1 LSSRSIILEAAGRS
15 EQGPARDMNQD
26 GFAVCPPLG
35 LFVIADGMG
44 GHPDGEIAAA
54 IAVSA
59 VQRFYAEPGRTW
71 PADAAGPIDD
81 PRAFLVAAV
90 KHAHARIRAEAG
102 PTIPGKRS
110 MGTTIAVVHAERSG
124 FCVAHVGDSRV
135 YRMRDRALELLTH
148 DHTRMNE
155 YLRLGASR
163 ESALMMPDHTSLS
176 RALGTRER
184 VDVDVRMEDARPGD
198 TLLLCTDGLSNA
210 VSDAE
215 IARVLAGRSDVEAT
229 AEALLGIAGARGAQD
244 DATCIV
250 LRWAAAGPT
259 CPAAGPST

>member
-1 LSSRSIILEAAGRS
+1 
-15 EQGPARDMNQD
+15 
-26 GFAVCPPLG
+26 
-35 LFVIADGMG
+35 
-44 GHPDGEIAAA
+44 
-54 IAVSA
+54 
-59 VQRFYAEPGRTW
+59 
-71 PADAAGPIDD
+71 
-81 PRAFLVAAV
+81 
-90 KHAHARIRAEAG
+90 
-102 PTIPGKRS
+102 
-110 MGTTIAVVHAERSG
+110 
-124 FCVAHVGDSRV
+124 
-135 YRMRDRALELLTH
+135 MRDRALELLTH